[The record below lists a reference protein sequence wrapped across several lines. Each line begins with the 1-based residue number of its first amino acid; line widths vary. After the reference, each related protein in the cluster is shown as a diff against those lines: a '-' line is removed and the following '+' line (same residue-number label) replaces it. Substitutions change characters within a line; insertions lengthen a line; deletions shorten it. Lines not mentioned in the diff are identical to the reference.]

1 MLIRIL
7 FLVLAVTC
15 IASVEA
21 QNLNGIWRGK
31 LTQDPGGCYPVYFLE
46 LQISALDHNSI
57 SGNSYDF
64 FDKTRFVRL
73 DFSGRYNATTKRLVI
88 IESKVL
94 TFQIPRDCVPCIK
107 TYDLSYTNN
116 GKEEFLTGDWK
127 GFEMER
133 RAVCPPGRITLQRV
147 MQSEFPV
154 QVRQNDTLARIQQ
167 SLKLQPREKDVLQ
180 TYQLDTSDIK
190 IDIYDNAEIDDDTVS
205 VFLNNTLLLYK
216 KRLTDKAL
224 TLKLQAFPG
233 TEYELM
239 MYADNLGKIPPNT
252 ALMIITAGQKR
263 YELRVVSSEQKSAV
277 VRFVYQPK
285 Q

>member
-7 FLVLAVTC
+7 FLLLAVTC
-15 IASVEA
+15 IASGEA

-31 LTQDPGGCYPVYFLE
+31 LTQVPGGCYPVYFLE

-64 FDKTRFVRL
+64 YDKTRFVRL

>member
-7 FLVLAVTC
+7 SLLLAVTC

-46 LQISALDHNSI
+46 LQISAIDHNSI

-64 FDKTRFVRL
+64 YDKTRFVRL

-133 RAVCPPGRITLQRV
+133 RAVCPPGKITLQRV
-147 MQSEFPV
+147 MQSEFPI
-154 QVRQNDTLARIQQ
+154 QVRQNDTLARIQE
-167 SLKLQPREKDVLQ
+167 SLKLQPREKDVVQ
-180 TYQLDTSDIK
+180 TYQLDTSDLK

-277 VRFVYQPK
+277 VKFVYQPK

>member
-1 MLIRIL
+1 
-7 FLVLAVTC
+7 
-15 IASVEA
+15 
-21 QNLNGIWRGK
+21 
-31 LTQDPGGCYPVYFLE
+31 
-46 LQISALDHNSI
+46 
-57 SGNSYDF
+57 
-64 FDKTRFVRL
+64 
-73 DFSGRYNATTKRLVI
+73 
-88 IESKVL
+88 
-94 TFQIPRDCVPCIK
+94 
-107 TYDLSYTNN
+107 
-116 GKEEFLTGDWK
+116 
-127 GFEMER
+127 
-133 RAVCPPGRITLQRV
+133 VCPPGRITLQRV

>member
-1 MLIRIL
+1 MQFRIAPFCLCLMLCSI
-7 FLVLAVTC
+7 TQ
-15 IASVEA
+15 A

-31 LTQDPGGCYPVYFLE
+31 LTQDPGGCYPVYYLE
-46 LQISALDHNSI
+46 LQISALDHNNI
-57 SGNSYDF
+57 NGNSYDF
-64 FDKTRFVRL
+64 YDKARYVRL
-73 DFSGRYNATTKRLVI
+73 DFSGRFNATTKRLVI

-133 RAVCPPGRITLQRV
+133 RAVCPPGKITLQRV

-154 QVRQNDTLARIQQ
+154 QIRQNDTLARIQQ
-167 SLKLQPREKDVLQ
+167 SLKLAPREKDVVKA
-180 TYQLDTSDIK
+180 YKLDTSEVK
-190 IDIYDNAEIDDDTVS
+190 IDLYDNAEIDDDTVS
-205 VFLNNTLLLYK
+205 LFLNNTLLLYK

-224 TLKLQAFPG
+224 TLLVHAFPG

-239 MYADNLGKIPPNT
+239 MYADNLGRIPPNT
-252 ALMIITAGQKR
+252 ALMVITAGKQR
-263 YELRVVSSEQKSAV
+263 YELRVASSEQKSAV
-277 VRFVYQPK
+277 VKFVYQPS

>member
-7 FLVLAVTC
+7 FLLLAVTC
-15 IASVEA
+15 IASGEA

-64 FDKTRFVRL
+64 YDKTRFVRL

-239 MYADNLGKIPPNT
+239 MYADNLGRIPPNT
-252 ALMIITAGQKR
+252 ALMVITAGSKR
-263 YELRVVSSEQKSAV
+263 YELRVASSEQKSAV
-277 VRFVYQPK
+277 VKFIYLPSQ
-285 Q
+285 

>member
-1 MLIRIL
+1 
-7 FLVLAVTC
+7 
-15 IASVEA
+15 
-21 QNLNGIWRGK
+21 
-31 LTQDPGGCYPVYFLE
+31 
-46 LQISALDHNSI
+46 
-57 SGNSYDF
+57 
-64 FDKTRFVRL
+64 
-73 DFSGRYNATTKRLVI
+73 
-88 IESKVL
+88 
-94 TFQIPRDCVPCIK
+94 
-107 TYDLSYTNN
+107 
-116 GKEEFLTGDWK
+116 
-127 GFEMER
+127 
-133 RAVCPPGRITLQRV
+133 